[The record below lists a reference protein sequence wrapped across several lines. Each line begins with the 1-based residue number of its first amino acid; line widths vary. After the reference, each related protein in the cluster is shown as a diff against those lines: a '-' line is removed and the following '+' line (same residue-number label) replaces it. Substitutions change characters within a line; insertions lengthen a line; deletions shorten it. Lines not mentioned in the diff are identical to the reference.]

1 MEAGRYTRAER
12 TAFIVAAALV
22 FCYVAVRSVTV
33 PIVHDEAMTFFYYVE
48 TGDFLPFKAHWDAGN
63 HLLCTA
69 LAWISY
75 KIFGMEAWA
84 LRLPSVLAFALYALY
99 VWRWGLL
106 ARHAVVRRCLWA
118 ALLITPF
125 LLDFFSLFRGYGM
138 AMAFWLA
145 ALYHLCLLLERY
157 SERQLAAV
165 LLALLLANYSSLNLM
180 PLWAAMLAVV
190 LVKALRKP
198 PHMRGKLAGAG
209 LWLVLGLLPW
219 AVAALYSM
227 QLSLRGSLYYG
238 VTNGLLKGSLPSLL
252 RPMFGSAPGWM
263 LALVLLLLVM
273 ATFIALQALWAE
285 RHKTARAWALVMC
298 AALLW
303 ADLFAR
309 QVLFDWKGTLFPEDR
324 TALHWVP
331 LFVLLFAF
339 AVDRLSLRVP
349 KLQWAVLALLA
360 LPARGVATANT
371 ARTVLWPDQTVTP
384 ALVRAVEKEQ
394 GPAGRLRTVGAQ
406 NLVTSC
412 WAFALRSMGV
422 RLNAA
427 DAADFPM
434 GGQEL
439 LLADPTWDT
448 VPPGYRWAFTSVSGH
463 TSLFVREAPLAVE
476 LITDSTL
483 AMHISGQEFTELWH
497 PDAGALAGHAY
508 LLELELELHP
518 EHEPWLATLVVEV
531 ENGGGGK
538 HYESVPLQFMRGPRL
553 GTKLRT
559 VRRVP
564 LLAANT
570 QRAVVYLWNTSGASG
585 TIAGTVR
592 VYRAL

>member
-1 MEAGRYTRAER
+1 MEAGHYTRAER
-12 TAFIVAAALV
+12 TAFLLAAALV
-22 FCYVAVRSVTV
+22 LFYVAVRSVTV

-69 LAWISY
+69 LAWLSY
-75 KIFGMEAWA
+75 KVLGMHAWA
-84 LRLPSVLAFALYALY
+84 LRLPSVLAFLLYAAY

-106 ARHAVVRRCLWA
+106 ARHVLVRRCLWA
-118 ALLITPF
+118 ALLATPF

-157 SERQLAAV
+157 SRRHLVAV
-165 LLALLLANYSSLNLM
+165 LWMLVLANYSSLNLM

-190 LVKALRKP
+190 LVKALRTP
-198 PHMRGKLAGAG
+198 PHGRGKLLGAV

-219 AVAALYSM
+219 AVAAAYSL
-227 QLSLRGSLYYG
+227 QLSVRGSLYYG

-252 RPMFGSAPGWM
+252 RPMFGTAPGWM
-263 LALVLLLLVM
+263 LAVVMLALIM

-298 AALLW
+298 GALLW

-309 QVLFDWKGTLFPEDR
+309 QVLFDRKGTLFPEDR

-331 LFVLLFAF
+331 LFVLLVSF
-339 AVDRLSLRVP
+339 AVDRLALRLPRV
-349 KLQWAVLALLA
+349 QWAMLALLA
-360 LPARGVATANT
+360 LPMRAVATANT
-371 ARTVLWPDQTVTP
+371 VRTVLWPDQTITP
-384 ALVRAVEKEQ
+384 ALVRAVEEEQ
-394 GPAGRLRTVGAQ
+394 GTAARLRTMGAQ
-406 NLVTSC
+406 NLMASC
-412 WAFALRSMGV
+412 WAFTLRSMGV

-427 DAADFPM
+427 DAVDFPM

-439 LLADPTWDT
+439 LLADPTWHT
-448 VPPGYRWAFTSVSGH
+448 VPPEYHRAFTSASGH
-463 TSLFVREAPLAVE
+463 AALFVREAAVATE
-476 LITDSTL
+476 LISDSTMNL
-483 AMHISGQEFTELWH
+483 RIGGQEFTELWH
-497 PDAGALAGHAY
+497 PAVAPLAGHTY
-508 LLELELELHP
+508 LVELDLEMHP
-518 EHEPWLATLVVEV
+518 WQEPWQAVLVVEV
-531 ENGGGGK
+531 DNADGGK

-553 GTKLRT
+553 GSKLRT

-564 LLAANT
+564 LLASNA
-570 QRAVVYLWNTSGASG
+570 QRAVVYLWNTSGTHG
-585 TIAGTVR
+585 EVAGTVK
-592 VYRAL
+592 VYRLQ